1 MLNRLKKLLSVSEKD
16 IADGQTYESVTENI
30 KLVSKDSPALLA
42 LVKRYESGDLTQE
55 QFIASSVS
63 TLSKEIIRS
72 REELVRVDVMTW

>member
-1 MLNRLKKLLSVSEKD
+1 MFNRLKKLLSVSEKD

-30 KLVSKDSPALLA
+30 KLVSKDSPALKA
-42 LVKRYESGDLTQE
+42 LVKSYESGDLTQE

-63 TLSKEIIRS
+63 ALSKEILRS